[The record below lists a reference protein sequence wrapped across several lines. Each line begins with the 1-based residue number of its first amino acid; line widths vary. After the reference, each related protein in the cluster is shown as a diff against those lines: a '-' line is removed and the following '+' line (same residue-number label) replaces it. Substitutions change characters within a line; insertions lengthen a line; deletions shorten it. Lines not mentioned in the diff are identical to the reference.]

1 MKELRN
7 GLMIGLL
14 LIACLLGLQVSFLL
28 SQAGT
33 SLGDLSGRT
42 MQTLERVDDV
52 LNYSSATLSGARDG
66 NNVTME

>member
-33 SLGDLSGRT
+33 SLGDLRWRT

-52 LNYSSATLSGARDG
+52 LNYSSAH
-66 NNVTME
+66 

>member
-52 LNYSSATLSGARDG
+52 LNYSSAH
-66 NNVTME
+66 

>member
-33 SLGDLSGRT
+33 SLGDLRWRT
-42 MQTLERVDDV
+42 MRTLERVDDV
-52 LNYSSATLSGARDG
+52 LNYSSAH
-66 NNVTME
+66 